1 MYHQQR
7 YLDYYETSANL
18 DLCPSEAAST
28 VSATGGA
35 FKAPSGRVKLIAI
48 PCIH

>member
-18 DLCPSEAAST
+18 DLCPSEAASA
-28 VSATGGA
+28 VSATPFLEKTVSLTSLHIGL
-35 FKAPSGRVKLIAI
+35 S
-48 PCIH
+48 